1 MYIIYPVIL
10 YVIHTNSIY
19 IYIMLNNL
27 MKWGQAI
34 TGIDYMNT
42 LGWQTAGMYIYHI
55 YYIYTLFTIPIYICI
70 NLFMYIYIY
79 TRCVQEGISLIHILC
94 FHYWP
99 RLSGYQPF
107 SVERK

>member
-1 MYIIYPVIL
+1 MYIYIYIYVYNIIYL
-10 YVIHTNSIY
+10 YVYHISCNSVYHTYKQY

-55 YYIYTLFTIPIYICI
+55 YYIYTLFSIPIYICI
-70 NLFMYIYIY
+70 N
-79 TRCVQEGISLIHILC
+79 
-94 FHYWP
+94 
-99 RLSGYQPF
+99 
-107 SVERK
+107 

>member
-1 MYIIYPVIL
+1 
-10 YVIHTNSIY
+10 
-19 IYIMLNNL
+19 MLNNL

-79 TRCVQEGISLIHILC
+79 KMRARGNFIDTHSL
-94 FHYWP
+94 
-99 RLSGYQPF
+99 LSLLA
-107 SVERK
+107 